1 MRANRHRALEK
12 HHRAPPM
19 RIPRASPLFL
29 SRNNYRYFHRSR
41 VKTRIYTETTDF
53 ILSSLREKPFIRLWE
68 TKLLPPGIIEF
79 STIYYRTTNKRIT
92 TLLSHVRSRSIGKSI
107 ETDFSLRWTEKFSI
121 IPRSILLNSDSL
133 ISKTNARWLIT
144 RNLANSYY
152 PKMMI
157 QLSDCP
163 IFHFYRDSSNRNFQR
178 EKYFSLSTLRLV
190 SEFWRDSNIE
200 TSSSAQFV
208 SSRLSTVSVHPS
220 GCD

>member
-121 IPRSILLNSDSL
+121 IPRSIRNSDSL

-157 QLSDCP
+157 R
-163 IFHFYRDSSNRNFQR
+163 YN
-178 EKYFSLSTLRLV
+178 
-190 SEFWRDSNIE
+190 
-200 TSSSAQFV
+200 
-208 SSRLSTVSVHPS
+208 
-220 GCD
+220 